1 MLCALVRYRRRTNRS
16 QFLKEFGMNV
26 RVFAST
32 LVTML
37 MIGIISGCTVPI
49 PSTTIPQGGA
59 SGQVATADQGSD
71 GAEAPAVSE
80 AMATVATRSLRVR
93 QSPDETSEVVAGIAA
108 GETYRVLAL
117 SSDGQWI
124 ELEIESA
131 IGGRGWVSANFVT
144 VEGEISDLAVGP
156 EASTTAD
163 ITTTE
168 TIAESA
174 AVTTTDLTLVP
185 TPQPGFAVVN
195 TDGIRLRV
203 RGEPNAESPIVGYA
217 YDGES
222 YAVIATSGDGLWIQI
237 PPATGD
243 NTDNPDG
250 GWVAAEF
257 LLIGQ

>member
-1 MLCALVRYRRRTNRS
+1 
-16 QFLKEFGMNV
+16 MNV
-26 RVFAST
+26 RVFAFT
-32 LVTML
+32 LVSTL

-49 PSTTIPQGGA
+49 PSATIPQGSESSQVEAADPGSSDTEASAA
-59 SGQVATADQGSD
+59 SG
-71 GAEAPAVSE
+71 
-80 AMATVATRSLRVR
+80 AMATVSTRSLRVR
-93 QSPDETSEVVAGIAA
+93 QSPSETSEVVAGIAA
-108 GETYRVLAL
+108 GETYRVLGL

-124 ELEIESA
+124 ELEIENA

-144 VEGEISDLAVGP
+144 VEGEISDLAVGS
-156 EASTTAD
+156 EVSTTATTTTD
-163 ITTTE
+163 ITTTATVSE
-168 TIAESA
+168 TAP
-174 AVTTTDLTLVP
+174 VTTTDLTLVP

-203 RGEPNAESPIVGYA
+203 RAEPNAESPIVGYA

-222 YAVIATSGDGLWIQI
+222 YQVIATSGDGLWIQI

>member
-1 MLCALVRYRRRTNRS
+1 MSYFRKRNNRS
-16 QFLKEFGMNV
+16 QFFKEFGMNV

-32 LVTML
+32 LVSML

-49 PSTTIPQGGA
+49 PSATIPQ
-59 SGQVATADQGSD
+59 SGESSQVETADQGSD
-71 GAEAPAVSE
+71 TEESAASG
-80 AMATVATRSLRVR
+80 AMATVSTRSLRVR

-108 GETYRVLAL
+108 GETYRVLGL
-117 SSDGQWI
+117 SADGQWI

-131 IGGRGWVSANFVT
+131 IGGRGWVSANFVS

-156 EASTTAD
+156 EASTPTTA
-163 ITTTE
+163 TTDLTSTVAASE
-168 TIAESA
+168 TA
-174 AVTTTDLTLVP
+174 AVTTTDLTLLP
-185 TPQPGFAVVN
+185 TPEPGFAIVN

-203 RGEPNAESPIVGYA
+203 RGEPNAESLIVGYA

-222 YAVIATSGDGLWIQI
+222 YQVIATSGDGLWIQI